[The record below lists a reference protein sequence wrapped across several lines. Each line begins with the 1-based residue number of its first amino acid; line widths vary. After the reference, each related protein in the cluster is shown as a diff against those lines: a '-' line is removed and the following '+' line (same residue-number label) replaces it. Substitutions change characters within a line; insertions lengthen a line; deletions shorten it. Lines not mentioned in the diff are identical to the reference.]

1 MWRLERRATLLSTHL
16 NVVSSPGG
24 VPEPPGG
31 DAGQAAAQQGAAEG
45 RAVETVGILADQA
58 GATPGAVTTLTEQ
71 WGDVD
76 QTDLS

>member
-31 DAGQAAAQQGAAEG
+31 DAGQDAAEQGAAEG
-45 RAVETVGILADQA
+45 RAVETVGILADQT
-58 GATPGAVTTLTEQ
+58 GPTPGTVTT
-71 WGDVD
+71 
-76 QTDLS
+76 